1 MKFKS
6 IKFLP
11 FCFILMAGL
20 LITGCDPNP
29 AADNGNDRENGDAL
43 ALTFGGSG
51 EDVGNSIIQTAD
63 GGFLIVGSTTSDD
76 GDFDGLAIGNDDIF
90 ALKLNSRRETEWIKT
105 FGGSGS
111 DHAFAAIEDVGGNFV
126 ITGSTNS
133 NDGTFAGQNRGS
145 SDILLIKISPEGN
158 LIWARIFGG
167 SGEDHGYALIQAPNN
182 NYIIAGSTRS
192 TDFNFFQRS
201 NNSKDAFLL
210 ATDINGQPNWALPFG
225 GTGNDEAY
233 DLTISLG
240 NTIVATGTFE
250 STDGSFFATQPGD
263 AGIFVHET
271 DLSGRTLAL
280 STYGG
285 GGIDIA
291 NSVSL
296 LNDGSYVITGR
307 SNSNTELFDG
317 LNLGGFDAF
326 LLRLNFNLTVNQI
339 TTFGGSSFDEA
350 HTVIQTTAGN
360 LLVTGETDSDD
371 HDFDGQQ
378 SGQTNLFLALYDTN
392 LQPIWMDAYGGS
404 DSEAALSMFET
415 QNGDFALTGWTR
427 SSDGIFDDQPRAQ
440 PDLFF
445 LLTDSDGIIK

>member
-1 MKFKS
+1 MILKS
-6 IKFLP
+6 IKYIP
-11 FCFILMAGL
+11 FYSILMASL

-29 AADNGNDRENGDAL
+29 AADNGDRDNGDAI

-51 EDVGNSIIQTAD
+51 EDVGNRIIQTTD
-63 GGFLIVGSTTSDD
+63 GGFLIVGSTSSDD
-76 GDFDGLAIGNDDIF
+76 GDFDGLAIGSDDIF
-90 ALKLNSRRETEWIKT
+90 ALKLNSSRETEWIKT

-111 DHAFAAIEDVGGNFV
+111 DRAYSAIEDVGGNFV

-133 NDGTFAGQNRGS
+133 NNGTFAGQNRGN
-145 SDILLIKISPEGN
+145 SDIFLIKISPEGD

-201 NNSKDAFLL
+201 NNSRDAFLL
-210 ATDINGQPNWALPFG
+210 ATDINGQPNWVLPFG
-225 GTGNDEAY
+225 GTGNDDAF
-233 DLTISLG
+233 DLTISLA

-250 STDGSFFATQPGD
+250 SIDGSFFATEPGD

-291 NSVSL
+291 NSITL
-296 LNDGSYVITGR
+296 LNDGSYVIAGR
-307 SNSNTELFDG
+307 SNSNTGLFDG
-317 LNLGGFDAF
+317 QNHGSFDAF

-339 TTFGGSSFDEA
+339 NTFGGSSFDEA
-350 HTVIQTTAGN
+350 HAVLQTSGGN
-360 LLVTGETDSDD
+360 LLVAGETDSDD
-371 HDFDGQQ
+371 HDFDGRH
-378 SGQTNLFLALYDTN
+378 SGQTDLFLALFDTN

-404 DSEAALSMFET
+404 DSEAALSVFQS

-427 SSDGIFDDQPRAQ
+427 SSDGIFDEQPRTQ

-445 LLTDSDGIIK
+445 LLTDSDGVIK